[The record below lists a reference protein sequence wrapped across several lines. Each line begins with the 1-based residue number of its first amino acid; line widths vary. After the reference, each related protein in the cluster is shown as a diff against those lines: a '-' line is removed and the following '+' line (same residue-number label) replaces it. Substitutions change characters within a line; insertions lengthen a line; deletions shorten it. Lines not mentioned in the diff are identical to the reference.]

1 MALTKDIERL
11 VRSFVAQKMEPEYIR
26 HYLMENYMLG
36 PVVIDQI
43 FEKLGVG
50 MRKKTM
56 PGMDGGA
63 PRRAPIIG
71 ADGKVRKSQYY

>member
-36 PVVIDQI
+36 PVAIDQI
-43 FEKLGVG
+43 FTKLGVG
-50 MRKKTM
+50 QRKKSM
-56 PGMDGGA
+56 PGLDDGV
-63 PRRAPIIG
+63 PKRVPIIG
-71 ADGKVRKSQYY
+71 ADGKVRKSQFY